1 MNRIALFLISVFLL
15 ALPAAAQQKNISG
28 IVTEPSGEPLIG
40 ATIMVKGT
48 NTAAVTD
55 IDGKF
60 SIKAKPG
67 DTLQVT
73 YVGFQKQII
82 KVAASDNLTIVMQEE
97 ANTLDEMVVV
107 GYGTMKKADLTG
119 AVTNVSGSKLEDMRA
134 SSVSQSLQG
143 SMPGIYVSRTS
154 GMPGAE
160 ATIRVRGITSIG
172 DSDPLVI
179 VDGIPDSMESVNSA
193 DIESIS
199 VLKDAASA
207 SIYGARAAAGV
218 ILITTKKAKEG
229 KAKVEYQ
236 GTVGFVQSTETPKPV
251 GAIDYMNMYNELKW
265 NDGGNQEGQE
275 YSAYPKDYID
285 SYLANNAVNPDEYP
299 ITDWRELMTR
309 KTAPTTKHDLKVSYG
324 NKVVQT
330 KVSLGYEYTEALYE
344 GRDYQRLTARVNNNF
359 KVTKWLQFGLDAYYR
374 RGITRQPQTN
384 PLAATLYMTP
394 LDPAVNSNGTYAA
407 GHNSSNPWAT
417 MNEGGRNNQWTD
429 RLGAKLS
436 VIITPFE
443 GLSISGV
450 WAPGMLFTRKKS
462 YVKKVSYYTADNPD
476 EPAGYASGFS
486 LNKLTENRNLNTW
499 GTKQLFINYNKT
511 FAEDHR
517 TDFMIGY
524 EDYEAS
530 SNPLE
535 AASDAMELSDYFYLT
550 NANTNN
556 LSVDGSETQN
566 AYRSIFGRIN
576 YSYKGRYMAQ
586 FNARWDRSSR
596 FARKYRTGFFPS
608 ASIGWV
614 MSEESFLRDV
624 DPRILTFLKLRGS
637 YGTLGNERIDNYPY
651 QASMTFSHPVMVDGS
666 GKPVSVL
673 TASQSDYNIPDITWE
688 TTHSWDVGLDATFL
702 NSRLNLTFDWYWKKT
717 KDMLL
722 SIQLPIFMGYDNPK
736 QNAGDMTTKG
746 WDLQLGWRDNIG
758 DFSYS
763 VNFNLSDYRSVMG
776 NMSGKQQESG
786 GTITMEGVEYMSWY
800 GFKSN
805 GLYQN
810 AEDLANSPVLNANT
824 TVGDIKYLDVNGSE
838 GLPDGAISAQYDRVV
853 LGSSQPRLIYG
864 AQIALGWKGFEMSAA
879 FNGIGKQ
886 NKMLSRAMLYQ
897 RHAAGWT
904 QFTGEVIGTSWSYY
918 NTPEQNLAAK
928 YPRLSDMAIDG
939 SSGNNSQVSDFWMFN
954 GGYFRCKNI
963 TLGYSF
969 QPNITKKLK
978 LNSLRVFASVSDPFS
993 IDRYPQGWDPETTD
1007 TGSSYIA
1014 RTWNFGVAVSF

>member
-1 MNRIALFLISVFLL
+1 MNRIALFMISLFIL
-15 ALPAAAQQKNISG
+15 ATHAFAQQQNVNGLI
-28 IVTEPSGEPLIG
+28 TDQAGEPLIG
-40 ATIMVKGT
+40 ATVMVKGS
-48 NTAAVTD
+48 NIAAVSD
-55 IDGKF
+55 LDGKF
-60 SIKAKPG
+60 SIKAKTG
-67 DTLQVT
+67 DTLKVS
-73 YVGFQKQII
+73 YVGFKPQSI
-82 KVAASDNLTIVMQEE
+82 KIADMKNLTIVMQEE

-119 AVTNVSGSKLEDMRA
+119 AVTNVDGGKLENMRS

-143 SMPGIYVSRTS
+143 TMPGLYVSRSS
-154 GMPGAE
+154 GLPGAE
-160 ATIRVRGITSIG
+160 ATIRVRGVTTIG
-172 DSDPLVI
+172 NSDPLVI
-179 VDGIPDSMESVNSA
+179 VDGIPDSMESVNSS

-236 GTVGFVQSTETPKPV
+236 GTAGFVQATETPKPV
-251 GAIDYMNMYNELKW
+251 GAVDYMNLYNELKW

-275 YSAYPKDYID
+275 YSAYDKDFID
-285 SYLANNAVNPDEYP
+285 SYYANHLADPDAYP
-299 ITDWRELMTR
+299 ITDWQNILMR

-344 GRDYQRLTARVNNNF
+344 GRDYQRLTARVNNTF
-359 KVTKWLQFGLDAYYR
+359 KVTKWLTFGLDAYYR
-374 RGITRQPQTN
+374 RGITRQPQIN
-384 PLAATLYMTP
+384 PLGAMMYMTP
-394 LDPAVNSNGTYAA
+394 LDAAVWQNGTYGD
-407 GHNSSNPWAT
+407 GHNGENPLAGLR
-417 MNEGGRNNQWTD
+417 EGGKNNQWTD
-429 RLGAKLS
+429 RFGAKLS
-436 VIITPFE
+436 VILNPIE
-443 GLSISGV
+443 GLTISGI
-450 WAPGMLFTRKKS
+450 WAPGLLFTQKKS
-462 YVKKVSYYTADNPD
+462 YRKKVNYYTPDNADD
-476 EPAGYASGFS
+476 PAGFAKGFE
-486 LNKLTENRNLNTW
+486 LNKLTEDRNLNSW

-524 EDYEAS
+524 EDYTAS
-530 SNPLE
+530 SNTLQAE
-535 AASDAMELSDYFYLT
+535 SNNMDLSDYFYMT
-550 NANTNN
+550 NANVND
-556 LSVDGSETQN
+556 LGVDGTETQN

-596 FARKYRTGFFPS
+596 FGSKYRTGFFPS
-608 ASIGWV
+608 ASVGWT
-614 MSEESFLRDV
+614 MSEEAFLRDV
-624 DPRILTFLKLRGS
+624 DPRILSFLKIRGS
-637 YGTLGNERIDNYPY
+637 YGTLGNERIGNYPY
-651 QASMTFSHPVMVDGS
+651 QANMTFSHPVMVDSKGQL
-666 GKPVSVL
+666 VSVL
-673 TASQSDYNIPDITWE
+673 SASQRDYNIPDITWE

-702 NSRLNLTFDWYWKKT
+702 NSRLSLTFDWYWKKT

-722 SIQLPIFMGYDNPK
+722 SIQLPVFMGYDNPK
-736 QNAGDMTTKG
+736 QNAGEMTTKG
-746 WDLQLGWRDNIG
+746 WDLQLGWRDNVG
-758 DFSYS
+758 DFSYA
-763 VNFNLSDYRSVMG
+763 VNFNISDYRSVMG
-776 NMSGKQQESG
+776 RMSGTVLDSG
-786 GTITMEGVEYMSWY
+786 GHITMEGEEYNAWY
-800 GFKSN
+800 GFLSN

-810 AEDLANSPVLNANT
+810 DEDVANNPVLNAN
-824 TVGDIKYLDVNGSE
+824 VKPGDIKYKDISGAE
-838 GLPDGAISAQYDRVV
+838 GMPDGAISSQYDRVV

-864 AQIALGWKGFEMSAA
+864 AQISAGWKGIELSAA

-886 NKMLSRAMLYQ
+886 NVMMTRAMMYQ

-928 YPRLSDMAIDG
+928 YPRLSDMAVE
-939 SSGNNSQVSDFWMFN
+939 SNGNNTQTTDFWMFN

-969 QPNITKKLK
+969 QQNILKKLR

-993 IDRYPQGWDPETTD
+993 IDRYPQGWDPETA
-1007 TGSSYIA
+1007 GSSSSYIA